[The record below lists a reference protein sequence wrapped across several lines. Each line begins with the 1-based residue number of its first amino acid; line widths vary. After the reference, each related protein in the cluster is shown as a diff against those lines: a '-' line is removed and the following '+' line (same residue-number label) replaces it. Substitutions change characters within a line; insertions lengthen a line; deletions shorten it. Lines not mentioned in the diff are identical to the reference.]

1 MESIKSYM
9 TRHGFGDY
17 SHADQETR
25 ERMEAGALAY
35 AAHEQTRK
43 SIFSELG
50 ERRARER
57 FAADTATAA
66 DLMTLQDIGA
76 ITEAQVSDYYARHK
90 WTPRKYGRR

>member
-1 MESIKSYM
+1 MNSITAYM
-9 TRHGFGDY
+9 RRKAFGDY
-17 SHADQETR
+17 SHASQETR
-25 ERMEAGALAY
+25 ERMEAGALEY

-57 FAADTATAA
+57 FDADTATAA
-66 DLMTLQDIGA
+66 DLITLQAIGA
-76 ITEAQVSDYYARHK
+76 ITESQISDYYARHN